1 MIPAVPK
8 SSVRRTVPS
17 ALACLLT
24 AASILTAMPPAFGQ
38 AAPVTTT
45 SSPVVET
52 NSPVEV
58 TTRDTRPVTRPSAK
72 AISKADRKTAAKAFS
87 EGKKA
92 LHAGEFDVAER
103 EFAEAVR
110 LDPNNPEY
118 VMEHELLR
126 ARIVSQL
133 VAEAQAARADGDNKG
148 ASAAIARA
156 QLLDGNNPLVQE
168 QIAAQAAASENAVM
182 PASENLPRIQS
193 GIVDLAPTAAR
204 QSFHFRGSAQEL
216 IREVFTRFGIAP
228 SMDATVPRRNVRM
241 EVDDLT
247 FPEAVTMAMML
258 SGSFYV
264 PLDPHRV
271 LVAEDTKTNRTKFE
285 RQFEETVYLPGLTQ
299 PEMQDCSNIAR
310 QILGVTQVTASNSTN
325 KLTMRA
331 PEHVLDA
338 VNRVLTDLFLG
349 HSQVMLSLNI
359 YQIARTHTTDEGV
372 VAPSQFTM
380 FNVGSEEA
388 AILSENSALIQQL
401 IASGVVSA
409 GDTLGIIALL
419 IASGAVTGSQFSQ
432 GFALFGGGLTT
443 SGVSWGTTTANASLT
458 ASDTRELDKIQLRV
472 ADQQTGTF
480 REGIRYPII
489 TESYSSVSTNP
500 YAGANIPQI
509 TATSNSATSY
519 AATPNIQYQDVGL
532 TFKATPRI
540 LRDGDISMAL
550 EMTISSLG
558 SGSLNNIPVINNIE
572 YKGSVSLKEG
582 EASVIAG
589 AVSRQEIKALTGI
602 PGLNDIP
609 GFPDTNKSFEVDS
622 SQLVMVL
629 TPHVVRLE
637 HAGGVGK
644 MVLLPAALN
653 HP

>member
-1 MIPAVPK
+1 M
-8 SSVRRTVPS
+8 
-17 ALACLLT
+17 LCLLT
-24 AASILTAMPPAFGQ
+24 AASLLAATTLAEGQ
-38 AAPVTTT
+38 AAPLTTT

-52 NSPVEV
+52 NSPVEISA
-58 TTRDTRPVTRPSAK
+58 RDTRTISRPSAK
-72 AISKADRKTAAKAFS
+72 AVSKADRKTAAKAFA

-92 LHAGEFDVAER
+92 LHAGKFDVAER

-110 LDPNNPEY
+110 LDPGNPEY

-133 VAEAQAARADGDNKG
+133 ITTAQAARADGDAKV
-148 ASAAIARA
+148 ASQAIAQA
-156 QLLDGNNPLVQE
+156 QLLDANNPLVQE
-168 QIAAQAAASENAVM
+168 QAAAQSAAPENAVV
-182 PASENLPRIQS
+182 PASGNLPRIQS
-193 GIVDLAPTAAR
+193 GIVELAPVTKA

-216 IREVFTRFGIAP
+216 VREVFTRFGITPAI
-228 SMDATVPRRNVRM
+228 DETVSRKGVRM
-241 EVDDLT
+241 DVDNLS
-247 FPEAVTMAMML
+247 FSEAVTMAMML

-271 LVAEDTKTNRTKFE
+271 LIAEDTKANRTKFE

-299 PEMQDCSNIAR
+299 TEMQDCSNITR

-325 KLTMRA
+325 TLTLRA
-331 PEHVLDA
+331 PKSTLDA
-338 VNRVLTDLFLG
+338 VNRILTDLFLG

-359 YQIARTHTTDEGV
+359 YQIARTHTTDEGIQ
-372 VAPSQFTM
+372 APSQFTM

-388 AILSENSALIQQL
+388 AILSQNSALIQQL

-432 GFALFGGGLTT
+432 GFYLFGGGLTT
-443 SGVSWGTTTANASLT
+443 SGVSWGTATANASLT

-472 ADQQTGTF
+472 GDQQTGTF

-489 TESYSSVSTNP
+489 TESYSSVSTSP

-509 TATSNSATSY
+509 QSSSSSVTAY
-519 AATPNIQYQDVGL
+519 AATPNIQYQDIGL
-532 TFKATPRI
+532 TLKATPRI
-540 LRDGDISMAL
+540 LRDGDINLAL

-572 YKGSVSLKEG
+572 YKSSVSLKEG

-589 AVSRQEIKALTGI
+589 AVSRQQIKALTGV

-609 GFPDTNKSFEVDS
+609 GFPETNKSFEVDS

-644 MVLLPAALN
+644 MVLLPLALN